1 MNWVAALPMYNV
13 TPALAGDWRVL
24 LDHVHQRLR
33 PWLDARGDTLA
44 IVDPEAS
51 LQEFWLQDFWLS
63 EDLLLS
69 QTCGYP
75 LVKALAGRVQLVTT
89 PVFTIDGCEAG
100 DYHSVLVTRAA
111 AKVASL
117 AQCRGLRAA
126 YNTADSNSG
135 MNLLRSAVAPL
146 AGGRP
151 FFASVIETGGHL
163 ASLQALQDDRADIA
177 AIDCVSF
184 AFVLDQLPDLA
195 LGLVEIGTTRSAPG
209 LPLVASKRVPP
220 EGIDALLNAL
230 AGAVAN
236 DRALAKRLKLDG
248 FTRRPLDHYASI
260 LEIEKDA
267 VERGYPRLA

>member
-13 TPALAGDWRVL
+13 TPALAGDWRAL

-33 PWLDARGDTLA
+33 LWLEARGDTLA
-44 IVDPEAS
+44 IVDPETS
-51 LQEFWLQDFWLS
+51 LQEFWLRD
-63 EDLLLS
+63 DLLLS

-75 LVKALAGRVQLVTT
+75 LVKALTARVQLVTT
-89 PVFTIDGCEAG
+89 PVFTVDGCEGG

-111 AKVASL
+111 AKVTSL

-126 YNTADSNSG
+126 YNTPDSNSG
-135 MNLLRSAVAPL
+135 MNLLRSALAPL
-146 AGGRP
+146 AGGQP

-163 ASLQALQDDRADIA
+163 ASLQALQDDRADVA

-184 AFVLDQLPDLA
+184 AFVLDHRPDLA

-209 LPLVASKRVPP
+209 LPLIASKRVPA
-220 EGIDALLNAL
+220 EGVEALMSAL
-230 AGAVAN
+230 TDSVAH

-248 FTRRPLDHYASI
+248 FARRPLDDYARI
-260 LEIEKDA
+260 LDIEMNA
-267 VERGYPRLA
+267 AELGYPRLA

>member
-24 LDHVHQRLR
+24 LDHVRERLR

-44 IVDPEAS
+44 IVNPETS
-51 LQEFWLQDFWLS
+51 LQEFWLRD
-63 EDLLLS
+63 DLLLS

-89 PVFTIDGCEAG
+89 PVFAVDGCEAG
-100 DYHSVLVTRAA
+100 EYHSVLVTRAA
-111 AKVASL
+111 AKVTSL

-126 YNTADSNSG
+126 YNTPDSNSG

-146 AGGRP
+146 ADGQP

-163 ASLQALQDDRADIA
+163 ASLQALQDDRADVA
-177 AIDCVSF
+177 AIDCVSL

-209 LPLVASKRVPP
+209 LPLIASKRVPA
-220 EGIDALLNAL
+220 EGVDALADAL
-230 AGAVAN
+230 ADAVAH
-236 DRALAKRLKLDG
+236 DRALANRLKLDG
-248 FTRRPLDHYASI
+248 FARRPLDDYARI
-260 LEIEKDA
+260 LEIEMDA
-267 VERGYPRLA
+267 VELGYPRLA

>member
-13 TPALAGDWRVL
+13 APALTGDWRVL
-24 LDHVHQRLR
+24 LAHVHQRLR

-44 IVDPEAS
+44 IVDPETS
-51 LQEFWLQDFWLS
+51 LQEFWLRD
-63 EDLLLS
+63 DLLLS

-75 LVKALAGRVQLVTT
+75 LVKALAARVQLVTT
-89 PVFTIDGCEAG
+89 PVFTVDGCEGG

-111 AKVASL
+111 AKVTSL

-126 YNTADSNSG
+126 YNTPDSNSG
-135 MNLLRSAVAPL
+135 MNLLRSALAPL
-146 AGGRP
+146 AGGQP

-163 ASLQALQDDRADIA
+163 ASLQALQDDRADVA

-184 AFVLDQLPDLA
+184 AFVLDHRPDLA

-209 LPLVASKRVPP
+209 LPLIASKRVPA
-220 EGIDALLNAL
+220 EGVEALVNAL
-230 AGAVAN
+230 TDSVAH

-248 FTRRPLDHYASI
+248 FVWRPLDDYARI
-260 LEIEKDA
+260 LDIEMDA
-267 VERGYPRLA
+267 VELGYPRLA

>member
-1 MNWVAALPMYNV
+1 MDWMAALPMYNV
-13 TPALAGDWRVL
+13 TPALASDWRVL

-44 IVDPEAS
+44 IVDPESS
-51 LQEFWLQDFWLS
+51 LQEFWLRDN
-63 EDLLLS
+63 LLLS

-89 PVFTIDGCEAG
+89 PVFTVDGCEG
-100 DYHSVLVTRAA
+100 GNYHSVLITRAEA
-111 AKVASL
+111 NIASL

-126 YNTADSNSG
+126 YNTPDSNSG
-135 MNLLRSAVAPL
+135 MNLLRNSVAPL

-163 ASLQALQDDRADIA
+163 ASLQALQDDRADVA

-184 AFVLDQLPDLA
+184 AFVLDRLPDLA
-195 LGLVEIGTTRSAPG
+195 LGLVQIGATRSAPG
-209 LPLVASKRVPP
+209 LPLIASKQVPP

-230 AGAVAN
+230 SGAVAQ
-236 DRALAKRLKLDG
+236 DHDLATRLKLDG
-248 FTRRPLDHYASI
+248 FAKRPLDHYDSI
-260 LEIEKDA
+260 LELEKNAID
-267 VERGYPRLA
+267 RGYPQLA

>member
-13 TPALAGDWRVL
+13 TPALAADWRVL
-24 LDHVHQRLR
+24 LDHVHRRLR

-44 IVDPEAS
+44 LVDPETS
-51 LQEFWLQDFWLS
+51 LHDFWLRD
-63 EDLLLS
+63 DLLLS

-89 PVFTIDGCEAG
+89 PVFTVDGGASG
-100 DYHSVLVTRAA
+100 NYHSVLVARAA
-111 AKVASL
+111 ANVTSL
-117 AQCRGLRAA
+117 AQCRGHRAA
-126 YNTADSNSG
+126 YNTPDSNSG

-163 ASLQALQDDRADIA
+163 ASLQALQDDRADVA

-184 AFVLDQLPDLA
+184 AFALDHRPDLA

-209 LPLVASKRVPP
+209 LPLIASKRVPA
-220 EGIDALLNAL
+220 EAVDALSAAL
-230 AGAVAN
+230 TDAVAH
-236 DRALAKRLKLDG
+236 DRALARRLKLDS
-248 FTRRPLDHYASI
+248 FARRPLDDYARI
-260 LEIEKDA
+260 LEIEMDA

>member
-13 TPALAGDWRVL
+13 TPALAGDWRAL

-33 PWLDARGDTLA
+33 PWLEARGDTLA
-44 IVDPEAS
+44 IVDPETS
-51 LQEFWLQDFWLS
+51 LQEFWLRD
-63 EDLLLS
+63 DLLLS

-75 LVKALAGRVQLVTT
+75 LVKALTARVQLVTT
-89 PVFTIDGCEAG
+89 PVFTVDGCEGG

-111 AKVASL
+111 AKVTSL

-126 YNTADSNSG
+126 YNTPDSNSG
-135 MNLLRSAVAPL
+135 MNLLRSALAPL
-146 AGGRP
+146 AGGQP

-163 ASLQALQDDRADIA
+163 ASLQALQDDRADVA

-184 AFVLDQLPDLA
+184 AFVLDHRPDLA

-209 LPLVASKRVPP
+209 LPLIASKRVPA
-220 EGIDALLNAL
+220 EGVEALMSAL
-230 AGAVAN
+230 TDSVAH

-248 FTRRPLDHYASI
+248 FVRRPLDDYARI
-260 LEIEKDA
+260 LDIEMDA
-267 VERGYPRLA
+267 VELGYPRLA